1 MNLDIVSIDLYG
13 DIVNDSLIQRLLK
26 LNYRIEYLYAKP
38 CLVVKIKMKHVFDA
52 IPRLMWEANY
62 LRREQDFSDFRFEED
77 GVYFD
82 LILSVGECIDYIYKC
97 TPPAL
102 IKRVPESISNIKGIQ
117 DTVKLYLKYIGPQT
131 NIYESSFTTITQY
144 GSTEKITN
152 ASYNGINYL
161 KSYKDGIVCEV
172 IYSDHQINDIKG
184 DTLISG
190 ILRVY
195 VDNKDNLTK
204 FLKIYQSHSSNIR
217 ICDYDKQ
224 FDGYYIT
231 FEIKSAAFMNQL
243 IEDSYKK
250 ILNHK

>member
-13 DIVNDSLIQRLLK
+13 YIIRDQLVKRLLK

-62 LRREQDFSDFRFEED
+62 LRRTENFSDFRFEKD

-82 LILSVGECIDYIYKC
+82 LILSIGECIDYIYRC

-102 IKRVPESISNIKGIQ
+102 VNRVPESIADIESLR
-117 DTVKLYLKYIGPQT
+117 DTVKLYLKYVGPQT
-131 NIYESSFTTITQY
+131 NIYESAFTTVTQY

-152 ASYNGINYL
+152 ATYDGINYL
-161 KSYKDGIVCEV
+161 KSYNDGIVCEV
-172 IYSDHQINDIKG
+172 LYSDTQVNEIKG
-184 DTLISG
+184 DILISG
-190 ILRVY
+190 LFRVY
-195 VDNKDNLTK
+195 VDNKDNLIQ
-204 FLKIYQSHSSNIR
+204 FLKMYQAHPLNAI

-231 FEIKSAAFMNQL
+231 FTIRTSSFMNQI
-243 IEDSYKK
+243 IEKSYKE
-250 ILNHK
+250 ILSNK